1 MKVYTGDVKGAG
13 TDANVFINI
22 FGSTGNTGERKLV
35 KSETHKDKFERAQ
48 VDVFVVEAVDLGKVF
63 KVKIRHDNS
72 MFGPAWFLDKVEVID
87 PVDNETFTFYCERWL
102 AKNKED
108 CKIERSLYVKVHKVY
123 YFSYPV
129 SPCWVNSHSHAA

>member
-108 CKIERSLYVKVHKVY
+108 CKIERSLYVKVNKICL
-123 YFSYPV
+123 F
-129 SPCWVNSHSHAA
+129 

>member
-1 MKVYTGDVKGAG
+1 MYHKSLLSVFNLFSAKKYTVKVYTGDVKGAG

-22 FGSTGNTGERKLV
+22 FGSTGNTGERKLL
-35 KSETHKDKFERAQ
+35 KSETHTDKFERGQ
-48 VDVFVVEAVDLGKVF
+48 VDIFAIEAVDLGKVF

-108 CKIERSLYVKVHKVY
+108 CKIERSLYVKVR
-123 YFSYPV
+123 
-129 SPCWVNSHSHAA
+129 